1 MWLLAA
7 LAAAPG
13 CRAESA
19 GSGGKPA
26 WCSITDGTCGQ
37 WLEAALNPGE
47 SALLKKI
54 EARARAV
61 YLEVFSGNGGPAGQE
76 AARFLREHPEISFK
90 TGLYGTGTAGNWC
103 LAGEKAVYTDLRY
116 LKERRTLAELA
127 GDGAGFRRFVEGN
140 APFMA
145 HELVHMRA
153 HYELRGLRNGAA
165 APAAGWSGRYRDAEE
180 YLGYLVEQSY
190 VGFETLKDAEFVPL
204 KGAMG
209 TKWRWAYY
217 AEDPEKY
224 CAAVLNTSCRHAGLE
239 DLTERSFPE
248 IDEYYKGKIA
258 RQKKIRAAILSRLK
272 KRAGAAGD

>member
-7 LAAAPG
+7 LAAAPW
-13 CRAESA
+13 CRAEKA
-19 GSGGKPA
+19 ADADGAA
-26 WCSITDGTCGQ
+26 WCSITDGGCSQ
-37 WLEAALNPGE
+37 WPEAALRAGE
-47 SALLKKI
+47 AALLKKI
-54 EARARAV
+54 EAGARAV
-61 YLEVFSGNGGPAGQE
+61 YLDVFDRNRGVAGLE
-76 AARFLREHPEISFK
+76 AAKFLREHPEIAFK

-103 LAGEKAVYTDLRY
+103 LAEEPAVYTDLRY

-127 GDGAGFRRFVEGN
+127 GDAASFRRFVEGN
-140 APFMA
+140 AAFMA

-165 APAAGWSGRYRDAEE
+165 APDAVWSGRYRDAEE

-190 VGFETLKDAEFVPL
+190 VGFEILKDADFIPV

-224 CAAVLNTSCRHAGLE
+224 CAAVLKTSCRYAGLE
-239 DLTERSFPE
+239 DVTVHSFQE
-248 IDEYYKGKIA
+248 AGWYYKSNIA

-272 KRAGAAGD
+272 KGPGGK